1 MASEKTILVTGASGK
16 TGTALTAR
24 LRGAGASFRAGS
36 RHNDGT
42 TEYVPFDWDN
52 EATHGPALEGAD
64 RVYLVAPIGSP
75 TPEAVMVPF
84 LHLALNAGVRR
95 AVLLS
100 SSAIPEGG
108 PVLGQVHQAVHE
120 LMPEWTV
127 LQPSWFMQNFTEGL
141 HGESIRSGGEIV
153 TATGEGRVG
162 FIDAG
167 DIAEVAFRALTDTAP
182 HNGAHILTGP
192 EALSYADAA
201 AMIADAAGRP
211 VRHRSLS
218 PEALRERLTAA
229 GIPEGYAVLLA
240 GLDEAIKNG
249 AEARVTPAVYALTG
263 RAPKSLAEFARDN
276 ARAWSPVPE

>member
-1 MASEKTILVTGASGK
+1 MAGETILVTGASGK

-24 LRGAGASFRAGS
+24 LRGAGVSFRAGS

-42 TEYVPFDWDN
+42 AEYLPFDWDN
-52 EATHGPALEGAD
+52 EATHGPALAGAD
-64 RVYLVAPIGSP
+64 RVYLVAPVGSP

-84 LHLALNAGVRR
+84 LHRALDAGVRR

-108 PVLGQVHQAVHE
+108 PVLGQVHRAVHA

-141 HGESIRSGGEIV
+141 HGESIRAAGEIV
-153 TATGEGRVG
+153 TATGEGRVA

-182 HNGAHILTGP
+182 HNGAYILTGP

-201 AMIADAAGRP
+201 AIISEAAGRP
-211 VRHRSLS
+211 IRHRSLS
-218 PEALRERLTAA
+218 AEALRERLTAA
-229 GIPEGYAVLLA
+229 GIPEGYAALLA
-240 GLDEAIKNG
+240 GLDSAIAQG
-249 AEARVTPAVYALTG
+249 AEDRLTAAVYALAG
-263 RAPKSLAEFARDN
+263 RPPKFLQEFARDT
-276 ARAWSPVPE
+276 ARVWSPAAG

>member
-1 MASEKTILVTGASGK
+1 MTGETILVTGASGK

-36 RHNDGT
+36 RRNDGT
-42 TEYVPFDWDN
+42 TEYIPFDWDN
-52 EATHGPALEGAD
+52 EATHGPALEGTD
-64 RVYLVAPIGSP
+64 RVYLVAPAGSP
-75 TPEAVMVPF
+75 TPEAVIVPF
-84 LHLALNAGVRR
+84 LHRALAAGVRR

-108 PVLGQVHQAVHE
+108 PVLGQVHQAVHA

-141 HGESIRSGGEIV
+141 HGESIRADGEIV

-167 DIAEVAFRALTDTAP
+167 DIAEAAFRALTDTAP

-192 EALSYADAA
+192 EALSYADVAA
-201 AMIADAAGRP
+201 IIAEAAGRFI
-211 VRHRSLS
+211 RHRSLS
-218 PEALRERLTAA
+218 VEALHERLTAA
-229 GIPEGYAVLLA
+229 GIPEGYAGLLTS
-240 GLDEAIKNG
+240 LDEAIQNG
-249 AEARVTPAVYALTG
+249 AEDRITPSVSALTG
-263 RAPKSLAEFARDN
+263 RPPKSLKEFARN
-276 ARAWSPVPE
+276 NTHVWSPAPK